1 MPNVDTVT
9 EMVDLIGAQRAYEA
23 NVTAMQAAKQ
33 MFTTHPR
40 PPALMPTI
48 PRSIPPS
55 PSPGP
60 SSGSTA
66 SRPPRDTRH
75 RGHRRPASATCSASR
90 SARWPPPSSE
100 AADAAQALATG
111 QASDPTAVVMAVE
124 RAQLAMQLA
133 SQIRTKA
140 VEAAQDIF
148 HTQV

>member
-1 MPNVDTVT
+1 MLGKSLQSLADSQT
-9 EMVDLIGAQRAYEA
+9 
-23 NVTAMQAAKQ
+23 
-33 MFTTHPR
+33 
-40 PPALMPTI
+40 
-48 PRSIPPS
+48 
-55 PSPGP
+55 
-60 SSGSTA
+60 
-66 SRPPRDTRH
+66 
-75 RGHRRPASATCSASR
+75 
-90 SARWPPPSSE
+90 E